1 MLLKETLSK
10 IARIQRDDVS
20 ALDQGIKRDLLD
32 RIDVQSP
39 QAIII
44 SGVRRCGK
52 STLLKQ
58 IMKKNKSF
66 NYFNFEDERALNF
79 DVSDFER
86 LDDVFSEMNPDTT
99 HYFFDEIQ
107 NVPGWERFVRR
118 KLDEGKKFS

>member
-66 NYFNFEDERALNF
+66 NYLISRM
-79 DVSDFER
+79 SGR
-86 LDDVFSEMNPDTT
+86 
-99 HYFFDEIQ
+99 
-107 NVPGWERFVRR
+107 
-118 KLDEGKKFS
+118 